1 MELSDTAVDESSL
14 IAHLSEM
21 EAVLWSNIPTE
32 DEATAAAITAG
43 NAAFTKVTDK
53 VNSVEAVFPPVGE
66 EEATADVDNAAIGG
80 ISAEA
85 GDEEDSKPAVLEST
99 IDENVAAHAVVGLH
113 GILKRTGKKG
123 D

>member
-1 MELSDTAVDESSL
+1 MGTPQVELSDTAVDESSL

-43 NAAFTKVTDK
+43 NAAFKNVTAE

-66 EEATADVDNAAIGG
+66 EEATADVDNADIGG

-85 GDEEDSKPAVLEST
+85 GDEEDSRPAFFWSLPLVRTLL
-99 IDENVAAHAVVGLH
+99 DMQLLDCAVF
-113 GILKRTGKKG
+113 
-123 D
+123 

>member
-1 MELSDTAVDESSL
+1 MQWMSSL

-43 NAAFTKVTDK
+43 NAAFKNVTAE

-66 EEATADVDNAAIGG
+66 EEATADVDNADILEG
-80 ISAEA
+80 SPLKLVMKKTV
-85 GDEEDSKPAVLEST
+85 DLRFLEST